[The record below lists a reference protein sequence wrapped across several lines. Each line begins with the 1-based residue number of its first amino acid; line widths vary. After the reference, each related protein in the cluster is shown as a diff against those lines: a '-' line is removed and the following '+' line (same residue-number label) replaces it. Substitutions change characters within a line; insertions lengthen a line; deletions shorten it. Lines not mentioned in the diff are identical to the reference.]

1 MEIFEYTNELTKVND
16 VAGGGSAAAMNGA
29 MAASLILKA
38 YNLTKNKDEKLD
50 SKLPS
55 NYYKEVEKIRDYF
68 NDAILEDGK
77 AFAKVLEAFDY
88 PQNNSDEILTR
99 KHMIQ
104 EGYKT
109 AMKSPY
115 EMMVNIVKLID
126 YIFYIKDHATDMAH
140 SELVVAKNQIFACFE
155 SARMNVAINLKYIKD
170 KDFVERTKINLIKI
184 EQKYI
189 YGKKKFDSIL
199 K

>member
-38 YNLTKNKDEKLD
+38 YNLTQKKVENLED
-50 SKLPS
+50 KLPK
-55 NYYKEVEKIRDYF
+55 NYYSEVEKIRNYF

-77 AFAKVLEAFDY
+77 AFSKVLEAFEY
-88 PQNNSDEILTR
+88 PKNTSDEILTR
-99 KHMIQ
+99 NQLIQ
-104 EGYKT
+104 DGYKT

-115 EMMVNIVKLID
+115 DMMINIVKLID
-126 YIFYIKDHATDMAH
+126 YIFYIKDHATDMAN
-140 SELVVAKNQIFACFE
+140 SELVVAKNQIYACFE

-170 KDFVERTKINLIKI
+170 KDFVERTKSNIIKI

-189 YGKKKFDSIL
+189 YGKKKFDSLL